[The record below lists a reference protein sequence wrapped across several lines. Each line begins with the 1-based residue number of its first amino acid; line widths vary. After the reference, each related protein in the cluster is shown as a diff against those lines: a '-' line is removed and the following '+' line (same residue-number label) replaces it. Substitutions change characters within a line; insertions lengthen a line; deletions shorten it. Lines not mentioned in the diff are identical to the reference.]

1 MSDTKT
7 AEEANAFLNAPAPAP
22 DAELEPSE
30 TPPTESDH
38 QETPVVEEEPEEVTV
53 DEPTEEVVE
62 ESTDVPEEVEKLP
75 EEHNPDATLE
85 ESPDEPDEPAKTPQ
99 FRVDAKNLA
108 EKWDNLDEEA
118 QKDKLKKLK
127 KSGRTATLNAL
138 AEELGTSPNKL
149 VRVYSEPDNDEIA
162 ALKAEVEALKTVLP
176 NAHKQAEVNRFQA
189 EMQKWANHNKLSDE
203 EAKAIVGVD
212 SEMHK
217 RFENLKFN
225 PETGEKLGFNG
236 RLKLALNQSEEVQD
250 LIAAKKA
257 GVKYEGIKQGLKAK
271 LPGSGNATHAPKTVN
286 FDGLSGEDLLRA
298 QDEAAGRR
306 VW

>member
-1 MSDTKT
+1 MSDIET
-7 AEEANAFLNAPAPAP
+7 AADANAFLDAPASAIEI
-22 DAELEPSE
+22 AEPEPQE

-38 QETPVVEEEPEEVTV
+38 QETPVVEEEPEEVTTV
-53 DEPTEEVVE
+53 EPVE
-62 ESTDVPEEVEKLP
+62 ADDTAVEVEKLP

-85 ESPDEPDEPAKTPQ
+85 ESPDELDEPTKTPQ

-108 EKWDNLDEEA
+108 EKWDTLDEET
-118 QKDKLKKLK
+118 QKDKLEKLK

-138 AEELGTSPNKL
+138 AEELGTSPSKL
-149 VRVYSEPDNDEIA
+149 VRVYNEPDNDEIA
-162 ALKAEVEALKTVLP
+162 ALKAEVEELKTVLP
-176 NAHKQAEVNRFQA
+176 NAHRQAEVNRFQA
-189 EMQKWANHNKLSDE
+189 EMQKWANHNKLSEE
-203 EAKAIVGVD
+203 EAKEIVGIN

-236 RLKLALNQSEEVQD
+236 RLKLALSQSEEVQD

-271 LPGSGNATHAPKTVN
+271 MPGSGTPIHTTKTVN
-286 FDGLSGEDLLRA
+286 LDELDGEAFLNA
-298 QDEAAGRR
+298 QDEAAGVRK
-306 VW
+306 W